1 MPHDQHIHP
10 PPPTI
15 YFDGSSSRRHVVTLT
30 FGQHLLIQDAEG
42 ATLASWAFGD
52 LRRADAPSGILRLG
66 NVTAPPLARLEIRD
80 PGLAAQLT
88 ALCTGLDDTAP
99 ARHSTARIVG
109 WSMAAAASVLPI
121 AVFGLPLIAERLA
134 PLLPRS
140 FEQRLGVVV
149 EQQVK
154 TLLGDRVCDN
164 PAGQAALTKLVEAVR
179 SAGGLDDHVAL
190 VVLSSGIPNAV
201 ALPGGKVL
209 LFSSLLADANDPDE
223 IAAVIAHEFGHVA
236 HHDNMKV
243 LIHNGSASFLIGLLF
258 GDLSGSG
265 ALVFATKTLI
275 TSSYSR
281 EAEYD
286 ADTFSIEVMQKLG
299 RSPKGLGEL
308 LFRLTGKQGGSALDI
323 VASHPLTEE
332 RRDRVRS
339 LDAVPSGPPLL
350 SDAEWQALRAICKR
364 S

>member
-1 MPHDQHIHP
+1 MPHDLPSHITP
-10 PPPTI
+10 EAI
-15 YFDGSSSRRHVVTLT
+15 YFDGTSSRRHRVTLS
-30 FGQHLLIQDAEG
+30 FGERLLIQNFEG
-42 ATLASWAFGD
+42 ETLASWAFGD
-52 LRRADAPSGILRLG
+52 LRRADAPSGILRLC
-66 NVTAPPLARLEIRD
+66 NIAAAPLARLEIRD

-88 ALCTGLDDTAP
+88 ARCTGLDASAS

-109 WSMAAAASVLPI
+109 WS
-121 AVFGLPLIAERLA
+121 LIAERLA
-134 PLLPRS
+134 PLMPRS

-154 TLLGDRVCDN
+154 TLFGDRVCDD
-164 PAGQAALTKLVEAVR
+164 PAGQAALAKLVEAVR
-179 SAGGLDDHVAL
+179 SAGGLDDHVVP
-190 VVLSSGIPNAV
+190 VVLSSGIPNAL

-209 LFSSLLADANDPDE
+209 MFSALLAAANDPDE

-236 HHDNMKV
+236 HRDNIKV
-243 LIHNGSASFLIGLLF
+243 LIHNGGTSFLIGLLF

-265 ALVFATKTLI
+265 ALVFASQTLI

-281 EAEYD
+281 DAERD

-323 VASHPLTEE
+323 VSSHPLTED
-332 RRDRVRS
+332 RRDRMRS
-339 LDAVPSGPPLL
+339 LDGVPSGPPLL
-350 SDAEWQALRAICKR
+350 TGAEWQALRAICKR